1 MNKID
6 FIAQQTGFPSKSII
20 NSTNLLENGASIPF
34 IARYRKEA
42 TNGLDE
48 LQIATI
54 RDFSKNYDDI
64 MSRKH
69 TIMNSIAEQHKLTAD
84 LSEQINKC
92 FDLTILED
100 IYLPFK
106 KKRKT
111 KADIARENGLEGLAK
126 IIMSQKPNEV
136 SPQAVKFLS
145 KECQSESDVLQGA
158 LHIIAEWISEH
169 VKLRSILRSHFEK
182 YGIIATK
189 LIKGKEDEASK
200 YKDYF
205 DFTESVSRI
214 PSHRF
219 LAVYRGSK
227 DGFLRMKVQMDKK
240 KVIQLCERLFVK
252 NNSESAKLVAL
263 ACKDAYERLL
273 EPSIENELV
282 QKLKNNSD
290 LAAVQIFSK
299 NLKQLLLAPPLG
311 QKRILAID
319 PGFRTGCKI
328 VCLDETGELLHNV
341 TIFPHAP
348 QKEVSQAK
356 SKLSQLVQAY
366 KIQAIAIGDGTAG
379 RETEQLI
386 KHIRFDRE
394 IQVFVVREDGASI
407 YSASSIAR
415 KEFPSYDV
423 TVRGAVSIGRRLMDP
438 LAELVKIDPKS
449 IGVGQYQHEVNEKLL
464 ADSLADVVNSCV
476 NGVGVDL
483 NTASSY
489 LLSHVSGLGPQLA
502 QNIVE
507 HRKKH
512 GAFLSREALKEVKRM
527 GEKAYEQSAGFLRIK
542 NAVNPL
548 DNSAVHPESYQ
559 HVNEIIKKTS
569 LTVEELIG
577 NEVILSTLEKSDF
590 PTIDSFTFND
600 IISELKKPG
609 LDPRKKAAVLEFDQ
623 NVQTIKD
630 LKEGI
635 ILPGIINNVTSFG
648 AFVNIGIKEN
658 GLIHKSNLA
667 VHFVEDPSDIVHL
680 HQHVKVKVIS
690 IDIERKRIG
699 LALIN

>member
-6 FIAQQTGFPSKSII
+6 FIAKQTGFPSKSII

-48 LQIATI
+48 LQIASI
-54 RDFSKNYDDI
+54 RDFSKYFDDI
-64 MSRKH
+64 MSRKQ
-69 TIMNSIAEQHKLTAD
+69 TIKNSIAEQEKLTAD
-84 LSEQINKC
+84 LSDQINKC

-136 SPQAVKFLS
+136 SQQAVKFLS
-145 KECQSESDVLQGA
+145 NECKNKSDVLQGA

-169 VKLRSILRSHFEK
+169 VKLRSILRSNFEK
-182 YGIIATK
+182 YGNISTK
-189 LIKGKEDEASK
+189 LIKGKEDEATK

-205 DFTESVSRI
+205 SFSESVSRI

-227 DGFLRMKVQMDKK
+227 DGLLRMKVQMDKEK
-240 KVIQLCERLFVK
+240 AIQLCERLFVK
-252 NNSESAKLVAL
+252 NNSESAQLVAK

-273 EPSIENELV
+273 EPSIEKELI

-299 NLKQLLLAPPLG
+299 NLKQLLLDPPLG

-328 VCLDETGELLHNV
+328 VCLDETGELLNNV
-341 TIFPHAP
+341 TIYPHAP
-348 QKEVSQAK
+348 QKEVSQSK

-366 KIQAIAIGDGTAG
+366 KIQAIAVGDGTAG

-464 ADSLADVVNSCV
+464 ADSLEDVVNSCV
-476 NGVGVDL
+476 NAVGVDL

-512 GAFLSREALKEVKRM
+512 GSFLSREALKEVKRM
-527 GEKAYEQSAGFLRIK
+527 GRKHMS
-542 NAVNPL
+542 
-548 DNSAVHPESYQ
+548 
-559 HVNEIIKKTS
+559 S
-569 LTVEELIG
+569 LLV
-577 NEVILSTLEKSDF
+577 F
-590 PTIDSFTFND
+590 
-600 IISELKKPG
+600 
-609 LDPRKKAAVLEFDQ
+609 
-623 NVQTIKD
+623 
-630 LKEGI
+630 
-635 ILPGIINNVTSFG
+635 
-648 AFVNIGIKEN
+648 
-658 GLIHKSNLA
+658 
-667 VHFVEDPSDIVHL
+667 
-680 HQHVKVKVIS
+680 
-690 IDIERKRIG
+690 
-699 LALIN
+699 